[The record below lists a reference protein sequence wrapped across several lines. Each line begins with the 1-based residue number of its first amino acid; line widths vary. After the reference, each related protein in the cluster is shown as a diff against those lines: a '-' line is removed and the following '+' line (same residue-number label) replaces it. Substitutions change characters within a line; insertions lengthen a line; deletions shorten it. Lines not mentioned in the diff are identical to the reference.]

1 MRKAIIF
8 IIPVLLLVF
17 RAAGQEFTGI
27 EIKTDLG
34 NMGQ

>member
-8 IIPVLLLVF
+8 IFPVLLLTF
-17 RAAGQEFTGI
+17 RAVAQELPRV

>member
-8 IIPVLLLVF
+8 IIPVLLLTF
-17 RAAGQEFTGI
+17 LAATQKLPRV